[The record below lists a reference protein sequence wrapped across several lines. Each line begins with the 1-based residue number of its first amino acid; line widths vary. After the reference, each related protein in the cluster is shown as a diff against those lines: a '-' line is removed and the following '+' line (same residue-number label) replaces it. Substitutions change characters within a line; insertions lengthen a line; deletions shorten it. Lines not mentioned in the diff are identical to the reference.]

1 MRACPCMDAI
11 QKGPD
16 MSQNDTRG
24 GSRAA
29 SGVIARAGS
38 ADRDGRGL
46 RPSAFAAVAML
57 LVEYGLGRW
66 LNLYAQIPASDEG
79 KGTFAAFGAAVAN
92 GPVALTLHALLG
104 ALLLVTAIAFLVR
117 AIMAR
122 RSAAVVIGA
131 VALLAIVA
139 AWLSGARFTGDGA
152 DGASFGMAVA
162 TAVAL
167 LCYVIILFVP
177 RLAKGADR

>member
-1 MRACPCMDAI
+1 
-11 QKGPD
+11 

-24 GSRAA
+24 SARAA
-29 SGVIARAGS
+29 RGGDTTAG
-38 ADRDGRGL
+38 DRGL
-46 RPSAFAAVAML
+46 RPNSFAAVVML
-57 LVEYGLGRW
+57 LIEYGLGIW
-66 LNLYAQIPASDEG
+66 VNLYAQIPASDKG

-104 ALLLVTAIAFLVR
+104 TLLLVTAITLVIR
-117 AIMAR
+117 AVLAR
-122 RSAAVVIGA
+122 KAAATVISA
-131 VALLAIVA
+131 VALLAIIA

-152 DGASFGMAVA
+152 DGASFGMAMA

-177 RLAKGADR
+177 RLTEGADR